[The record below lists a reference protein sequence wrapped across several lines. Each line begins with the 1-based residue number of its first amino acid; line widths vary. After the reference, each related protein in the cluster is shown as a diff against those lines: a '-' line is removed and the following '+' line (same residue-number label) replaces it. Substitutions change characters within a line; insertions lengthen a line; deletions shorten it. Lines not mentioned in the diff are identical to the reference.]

1 MNESGTSTKSKSQ
14 AKALLSNKASGLGG
28 ENGYQMR
35 DQTATSMQQP
45 RTISQQN
52 RGEEGEEEKDLPARK
67 RVKSKNEMS
76 SGKGFRV
83 ERG

>member
-28 ENGYQMR
+28 DTTGYQMR
-35 DQTATSMQQP
+35 DQTSTSMQP
-45 RTISQQN
+45 RSISQQK
-52 RGEEGEEEKDLPARK
+52 RGEEGEEEKDLPPRK
-67 RVKSKNEMS
+67 RVKSKNEMG

-83 ERG
+83 ERV